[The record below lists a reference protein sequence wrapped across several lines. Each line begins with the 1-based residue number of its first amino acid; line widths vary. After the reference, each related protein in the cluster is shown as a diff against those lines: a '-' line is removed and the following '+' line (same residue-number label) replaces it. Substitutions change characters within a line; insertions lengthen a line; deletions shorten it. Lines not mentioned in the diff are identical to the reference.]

1 MKKLL
6 LLLTL
11 VPTLVARPCF
21 ADGAARPGAGTLADP
36 IIVRTED
43 EHDRLP
49 VGAYFLDQRPFGE
62 GMLKQR
68 VWPRDA
74 WTRPSPWPVS
84 AEPLEVRRA
93 IPVRRPES
101 EVRRATLVGNPQ
113 PEVRRAMPVR

>member
-1 MKKLL
+1 MTKILL
-6 LLLTL
+6 LLLMM
-11 VPTLVARPCF
+11 VPTLCF
-21 ADGAARPGAGTLADP
+21 ADGPAPAGAGTLADP

-43 EHDRLP
+43 EHNRLP